1 MFKSEQYRAKAAE
14 YQKLG
19 KQTDAVGEMQELK
32 VLERSYTMMADNEEL
47 LQSNFDKAAQATPG
61 ERSED
66 DVLATEEERILR
78 CLGAAVILQWNTI
91 PRKLQRE
98 LFDSAGAMGDI
109 LQTDALRAQIARFL
123 HQHKDDAL

>member
-14 YQKLG
+14 YQELG
-19 KQTDAVGEMQELK
+19 KQTDAVSEILELK

-47 LQSNFDKAAQATPG
+47 LQSNFEKTVQASPAD
-61 ERSED
+61 RSD

-78 CLGAAVILQWNTI
+78 CLGAALILQWNTI

-98 LFDSAGAMGDI
+98 LFDNAGAMGEL
-109 LQTDALRAQIARFL
+109 LQTETLRAQIARFL
-123 HQHKDDAL
+123 HQHKDDAR

>member
-19 KQTDAVGEMQELK
+19 KQADAVGELHELK

-47 LQSNFDKAAQATPG
+47 LQSNFDKAAQAPAG
-61 ERSED
+61 DRSED

-78 CLGAAVILQWNTI
+78 CLGAALILQWNTI

-109 LQTDALRAQIARFL
+109 LQTETLRAQIARFL